1 MVFDSH
7 KNLAIPISGQ
17 NLNGTSKTAILQNK
31 ALRIMNFQFRDSHSS
46 LLFKSNDILK
56 LEDKIII
63 ENMSFVSKSF
73 NNLLLPIFKSW
84 FTLCSDDHNYQT
96 VSATVALWCSG
107 YHYCITSFN

>member
-31 ALRIMNFQFRDSHSS
+31 ALRIMNFQFRDPHSS

-73 NNLLLPIFKSW
+73 NNLLPPICKSW

-96 VSATVALWCSG
+96 VSATVVLWCSG

>member
-63 ENMSFVSKSF
+63 ENMSVVSKSF
-73 NNLLLPIFKSW
+73 NNLLPPIFKSW
-84 FTLCSDDHNYQT
+84 LTLCSDDHNYQT
-96 VSATVALWCSG
+96 VSATVAPWCSG
-107 YHYCITSFN
+107 YYYCTTSFN